1 MANSKKSTK
10 SNIDYIGREVAA
22 KPSSPLRR
30 RALPRRM
37 QLPKTSY
44 RDSFDLVEPQI
55 NAEGVHIWPFD
66 APCPV
71 DVLFL
76 TIDDRHRV
84 RMNRHGYFEV
94 LYLCSGS
101 ANCHIQDRLLPF
113 NEGDLAII
121 GSTLYHRI
129 ECQSSSPVTL
139 AAMFFE
145 PDLIRCDGASDSA
158 EYLTPFLLQDEDFPH
173 VIPAETGV
181 PRQVLDLMLRIRS
194 EIPTSSARGRLAL
207 KTYLKMLLIL
217 LVNQYAPYAG
227 TVETF
232 QRQQQNLERL
242 RPLFRYLGENC
253 GDSIH
258 VREAA
263 RICGMSESHFMSL
276 FKRVTGLSFITYYNH
291 FRIERAQA
299 LLARTDESMA
309 NISQQVGFC
318 DQSYFG
324 TVFRRIVGMT
334 PATYRRRIRNN
345 TLSNQRQPYHMPRLH
360 PEELPALQQHRIDAG
375 TAASQM
381 SGVMRQTRESL
392 EEITKLGTGV
402 CSIEEVFLRTK

>member
-1 MANSKKSTK
+1 MANLKKYSP
-10 SNIDYIGREVAA
+10 SNTNSNA
-22 KPSSPLRR
+22 
-30 RALPRRM
+30 RALAVTPPRHNGLPRRM
-37 QLPKTSY
+37 KLPKSSY
-44 RDSFDLVEPQI
+44 RDHFDLVEPGI
-55 NAEGVHIWPFD
+55 NAEGVHVWPFD

-76 TIDDRHRV
+76 TVDDRHRV

-129 ECQSSSPVTL
+129 ECQSSSPVTI
-139 AAMFFE
+139 AALFFE

-194 EIPTSSARGRLAL
+194 EIPATSARGRLAA
-207 KTYLKMLLIL
+207 KTYLKMLLML

-227 TVETF
+227 TVETY
-232 QRQQQNLERL
+232 QRQQQNIDRL

-253 GDSIH
+253 GDSIQ

-276 FKRVTGLSFITYYNH
+276 FKRVTGLSFVTYFNH

-299 LLARTDESMA
+299 LLARTEESMA

-334 PATYRRRIRNN
+334 PATYRRRVRDN
-345 TLSNQRQPYHMPRLH
+345 TLSDQRQPYHMPRLQA
-360 PEELPALQQHRIDAG
+360 ERKVSLGAG
-375 TAASQM
+375 SLS
-381 SGVMRQTRESL
+381 SGPLRQL
-392 EEITKLGTGV
+392 KPG
-402 CSIEEVFLRTK
+402 F

>member
-1 MANSKKSTK
+1 MAKSKKS
-10 SNIDYIGREVAA
+10 SLSSIDSGRRDFPATQPPA
-22 KPSSPLRR
+22 HRTGSFPRR
-30 RALPRRM
+30 IRLPR
-37 QLPKTSY
+37 
-44 RDSFDLVEPQI
+44 DSCRNHFDLVEPQI

-76 TIDDRHRV
+76 TVDDRHKV
-84 RMNRHGYFEV
+84 RMNRHRYFEV

-101 ANCHIQDRLLPF
+101 AICRIQDRLLPF
-113 NEGDLAII
+113 NQGDLAII

-129 ECQSSSPVTL
+129 ECRSSAPITI
-139 AAMFFE
+139 AALFFE

-158 EYLTPFLLQDEDFPH
+158 EYLAPFLLQDEDFPH
-173 VIPAETGV
+173 IVPAETGV

-194 EIPTSSARGRLAL
+194 ELPASSTRGRLAL
-207 KTYLKMLLIL
+207 KTYMKMLLMQ
-217 LVNQYAPYAG
+217 LVNQYASYAG
-227 TVETF
+227 TAETY
-232 QRQQQNLERL
+232 QRQQYNLERL

-253 GDSIH
+253 GNQVQ
-258 VREAA
+258 VREAS

-276 FKRVTGLSFITYYNH
+276 FKRVTGLSFVTYLNH

-309 NISQQVGFC
+309 DISQQVGFC

-334 PATYRRRIRNN
+334 PAIYRRQLRTN
-345 TLSNQRQPYHMPRLH
+345 TPADQQQPYHMPPLNAA
-360 PEELPALQQHRIDAG
+360 ALSPLRINPR
-375 TAASQM
+375 TAAAQ
-381 SGVMRQTRESL
+381 QQESL
-392 EEITKLGTGV
+392 
-402 CSIEEVFLRTK
+402 LRKARA

>member
-1 MANSKKSTK
+1 MANSKKFSL
-10 SNIDYIGREVAA
+10 SSIEIGRRDSPA
-22 KPSSPLRR
+22 KQPPARR
-30 RALPRRM
+30 RKAMPGQIQVPRD
-37 QLPKTSY
+37 SY
-44 RDSFDLVEPQI
+44 RNHFDLVEPQI
-55 NAEGVHIWPFD
+55 NAEGVHNWPFD

-76 TIDDRHRV
+76 TVDDQHKV

-129 ECQSSSPVTL
+129 ECQSSTPVMI

-158 EYLTPFLLQDEDFPH
+158 EYLVPFLLQDQDFPH
-173 VIPAETGV
+173 IIPAETGI
-181 PRQVLDLMLRIRS
+181 PRQVLDLMLLIRS
-194 EIPTSSARGRLAL
+194 ELPAASTRGRLAI
-207 KTYLKMLLIL
+207 KTYMKMLLMH

-227 TVETF
+227 TAETY
-232 QRQQQNLERL
+232 QRQQHNLERL

-253 GDSIH
+253 GDQIQ
-258 VREAA
+258 VREAS

-276 FKRVTGLSFITYYNH
+276 FKRVTGLSFVIYVNH

-299 LLARTDESMA
+299 LLAKTEESMA
-309 NISQQVGFC
+309 AISQQVGFC

-334 PATYRRRIRNN
+334 PATYRRRVRTN
-345 TLSNQRQPYHMPRLH
+345 TLGDHGQPYHMPRLNGANATVLE
-360 PEELPALQQHRIDAG
+360 PLRSNALNHSAH
-375 TAASQM
+375 TN
-381 SGVMRQTRESL
+381 SL
-392 EEITKLGTGV
+392 LHSER
-402 CSIEEVFLRTK
+402 S

>member
-1 MANSKKSTK
+1 MAKLTK
-10 SNIDYIGREVAA
+10 SSPSNTDSGSRKLAVA
-22 KPSSPLRR
+22 KQRN
-30 RALPRRM
+30 RALPRRIK
-37 QLPKTSY
+37 LPTNSC
-44 RDSFDLVEPQI
+44 RNQFDLVEPQI
-55 NAEGVHIWPFD
+55 SAEGVHTWSFD

-76 TIDDRHRV
+76 TVDDRHPV

-94 LYLCSGS
+94 LFLCSGS

-129 ECQSSSPVTL
+129 ECESSTPVTI
-139 AAMFFE
+139 AALFFE
-145 PDLIRCDGASDSA
+145 PDLIRCEGASDSA

-173 VIPAETGV
+173 VISAETGV
-181 PRQVLDLMLRIRS
+181 PRQVLDLMLRIRT
-194 EIPTSSARGRLAL
+194 EIPATSSRGRLAV
-207 KTYLKMLLIL
+207 KTYLKMLLML

-227 TVETF
+227 TVETY
-232 QRQQQNLERL
+232 QRQQQNIERL

-253 GDSIH
+253 GDSIQ

-263 RICGMSESHFMSL
+263 RICCMSESHFMSL
-276 FKRVTGLSFITYYNH
+276 FKRVTGLSFVTYFNH

-309 NISQQVGFC
+309 SISQQVGFC

-334 PATYRRRIRNN
+334 PATYRRRVRNN
-345 TLSNQRQPYHMPRLH
+345 TLADHRQPYHMPRLH
-360 PEELPALQQHRIDAG
+360 TETIADLTPAKGAGHRQHRLRAG
-375 TAASQM
+375 M
-381 SGVMRQTRESL
+381 
-392 EEITKLGTGV
+392 
-402 CSIEEVFLRTK
+402 